1 MCVTSVRVMV
11 EVESGGGWH
20 NCHLQWWS
28 GQRVVV
34 VEVVV
39 VEVVVVEVV
48 VVEVVVVEVVV
59 VEVSVL
65 KSSCRTDERPATE
78 PNRQW
83 L

>member
-1 MCVTSVRVMV
+1 MCVTSVHVMV

-39 VEVVVVEVV
+39 VEVVVVEV
-48 VVEVVVVEVVV
+48 
-59 VEVSVL
+59 SVL
-65 KSSCRTDERPATE
+65 KSSCRTDKRPATE

>member
-48 VVEVVVVEVVV
+48 VVEV
-59 VEVSVL
+59 SVL

>member
-48 VVEVVVVEVVV
+48 VVEVVVVEV
-59 VEVSVL
+59 SVL